1 MHAQLL
7 RQNFNKRQTLIAE
20 ATLRKI
26 KHVISLV
33 LIIYL
38 PVYPVVVFIDP
49 SAASDMGYP
58 TLRRL

>member
-1 MHAQLL
+1 MHAKLF
-7 RQNFNKRQTLIAE
+7 RQKFKKTQTLIAE

-58 TLRRL
+58 TLLSL